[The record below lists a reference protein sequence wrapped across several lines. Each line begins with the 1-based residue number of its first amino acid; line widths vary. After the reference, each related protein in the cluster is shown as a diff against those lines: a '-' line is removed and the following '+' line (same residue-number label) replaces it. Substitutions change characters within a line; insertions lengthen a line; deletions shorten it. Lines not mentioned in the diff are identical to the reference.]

1 MLFFW
6 IFVTI
11 YGNALPCKNMGEILM
26 KSNTLDRADQQIL
39 DILIENSRTSLI
51 EIADRVG
58 LSRVAVKNRMDVLEQ
73 KGVIERYTIV
83 LNPEKVGRNVSV
95 FFDLHVQPAHLRE
108 VADRLI
114 EEEAVTDVYLMTGPG
129 KLHVHAVLEMNQDLE
144 HFVLEKLYP
153 LPGIEHISSDI
164 IVSRIKTRKGI
175 RI

>member
-1 MLFFW
+1 
-6 IFVTI
+6 
-11 YGNALPCKNMGEILM
+11 M
-26 KSNTLDRADQQIL
+26 KSNALDRADQQIL
-39 DILIENSRTSLI
+39 DMLIENSRTSLS
-51 EIADRVG
+51 EIAEKVG
-58 LSRVAVKNRMDVLEQ
+58 LSRVAVKNRIDALEQ
-73 KGVIERYTIV
+73 KGVIERYTVI

-95 FFDLHVQPAHLRE
+95 FFDIQVQPAFLHT

-114 EEEAVTDVYLMTGPG
+114 EEEAVTDVYLMTGAS

-175 RI
+175 RV

>member
-95 FFDLHVQPAHLRE
+95 FFDLQVQPAHLRE

-129 KLHVHAVLEMNQDLE
+129 KLHVHAVLEMHQDLE

>member
-1 MLFFW
+1 
-6 IFVTI
+6 
-11 YGNALPCKNMGEILM
+11 MGEILM

-95 FFDLHVQPAHLRE
+95 FFDLQVQPAHLRE